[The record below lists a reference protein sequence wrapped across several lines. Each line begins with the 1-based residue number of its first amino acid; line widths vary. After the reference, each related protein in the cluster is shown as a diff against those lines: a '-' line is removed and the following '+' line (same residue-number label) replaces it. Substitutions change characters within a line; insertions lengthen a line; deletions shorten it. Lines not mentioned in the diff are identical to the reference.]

1 MTGMLCRRVP
11 DLHPFLE
18 PDAAAWGALQPFA
31 VEMVPAPLGLQP
43 TAYIIVSW
51 TDRPYGE
58 LPGLDLAAVHDG
70 TRIAVRLVWRDA
82 TRDDGKGEAFPDG
95 AAITFPV
102 SGDPILVQMG
112 SPDAPIHALQWKA
125 RGDVVR
131 PVLMTGIGSSRPGP
145 AVAETAK
152 GLYADGAWRLV
163 LTRTLAAPEGGAVL
177 SAGAATRIGIAVWNG
192 SNQERAGIKAASV
205 DWIDL
210 QLEA

>member
-1 MTGMLCRRVP
+1 MADLICRKVA
-11 DLHPFLE
+11 DLRPFLE
-18 PDAAAWGALQPFA
+18 PDSSEWTTVPPFP

-43 TAYIIVSW
+43 TAYVIVSW

-58 LPGLDLAAVHDG
+58 LEGLTLAAVHDG
-70 TRIAVRLVWRDA
+70 ARIAVRLSWPDA
-82 TRDDGKGEAFPDG
+82 TEDLGKGEAFPDG

-125 RGDVVR
+125 RADEVR

-145 AVAETAK
+145 AVEQAAK
-152 GLYADGAWRLV
+152 GRYADGRWQLV
-163 LTRTLAAPEGGAVL
+163 LSRTLAAPEGGAVL
-177 SAGAATRIGIAVWNG
+177 KAGSPARIGIAVWNG

-205 DWIDL
+205 DWIDF